1 MASLLRVVRP
11 VARGI
16 FLDTPTNANIW
27 IILLVW
33 TTRLIVLASLFR
45 TWIAPAV
52 IKILSKRLRL
62 RSVSLRSIR
71 GLYLRTSRAVYTVDR
86 IKLGWRWVSLS
97 KTVRLKVTIE
107 GMCVEMLQPA
117 KRKKPSQPLK
127 LNARMRSLAQLK
139 TVTNPLS
146 PSIFAVI
153 SYVVR
158 PTITTAARALLRLVV
173 LALPT
178 LTQVIEVELDNTKLS
193 SRSHPGVFMTMDT
206 INLSSH
212 LAFSKVER
220 PPTNGDT
227 PSAANP
233 LDKISKLSSYWSF
246 FTVPSGERAWAT
258 VQASAHLSLTVS
270 NLNLFMEKS
279 GIRDLGTSSILQLHQ
294 GIKLEL
300 GAHFLPSRLELDLG
314 GLNASLNL
322 GSIEIHLEELLS
334 VIKSLKR
341 AKHNVAGENTDS
353 GDLLS
358 PSESETLQV
367 PMSPGRLRS
376 MDPFGVSSFKALRY
390 NAQVS

>member
-1 MASLLRVVRP
+1 MASLLIVVRQ

-27 IILLVW
+27 IVLLVW

-62 RSVSLRSIR
+62 RSISLRSIR

-107 GMCVEMLQPA
+107 GLCVEMLQPA

-139 TVTNPLS
+139 TVTDPLS

-158 PTITTAARALLRLVV
+158 PAIATAARAL

-212 LAFSKVER
+212 LAFSKVGR

-227 PSAANP
+227 PPATNP
-233 LDKISKLSSYWSF
+233 PDKISKLSSYWSF

-270 NLNLFMEKS
+270 NLHLFIEKS

-314 GLNASLNL
+314 GLNASLDL

-334 VIKSLKR
+334 VMKSLKR

-376 MDPFGVSSFKALRY
+376 MDPFGVCSLKVLRY
-390 NAQVS
+390 NTHVS